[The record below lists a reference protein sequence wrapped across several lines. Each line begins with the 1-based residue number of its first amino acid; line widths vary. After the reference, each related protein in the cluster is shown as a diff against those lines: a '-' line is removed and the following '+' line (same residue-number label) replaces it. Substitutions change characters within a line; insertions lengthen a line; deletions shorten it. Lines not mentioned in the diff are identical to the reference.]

1 MWSDGTVLARSDAET
16 VGRAGRGVSV
26 HGYLMD
32 TARPNVS
39 QTTARR
45 AYIVPPPSPRTANE
59 ENRNNHTR
67 PLALPAPLFTLHTYE
82 SNLALHG

>member
-1 MWSDGTVLARSDAET
+1 MLARSDAET

-45 AYIVPPPSPRTANE
+45 AYIVPQTRVPTRPAPPDE
-59 ENRNNHTR
+59 ENQQSYTR

-82 SNLALHG
+82 SN